1 MAISDL
7 RDIDIHDIPSWP
19 TWIKISATALIGI
32 GILFAGY
39 WFIVADQ
46 IAALEKAKK
55 EEQKLRQTFLEK
67 KALAINLEAYR
78 QQIEEIKETF
88 GVMLKQLP
96 DKTEVPE
103 LLIDITQAGLG
114 RGLQFELF
122 KPQNRRI
129 AEFYAEL
136 PINISVSGTY
146 HQLGNFVSDV
156 AALPRIVTIGDIIL
170 KPLEKSDRLV
180 MTAVTKTYHYL
191 DEETIQQR
199 KQENKK
205 NQRQDKRQRKK
216 QK

>member
-7 RDIDIHDIPSWP
+7 RDIDINDIPSWP
-19 TWIKISATALIGI
+19 TWIKISATALVGVA
-32 GILFAGY
+32 ILVAGY
-39 WFIVADQ
+39 WFIVSDQ
-46 IAALEKAKK
+46 IASLEKEQK
-55 EEQKLRQTFLEK
+55 EEQILRQTFLEK

-129 AEFYAEL
+129 ADFYAEL
-136 PINISVSGTY
+136 PINVSVSGTY

-156 AALPRIVTIGDIIL
+156 AALPRIVTIGDIVL
-170 KPLEKSDRLV
+170 RPSDNSDRLV

-199 KQENKK
+199 KQEKNKK
-205 NQRQDKRQRKK
+205 QRRKG
-216 QK
+216 

>member
-7 RDIDIHDIPSWP
+7 RDIDINDIPSWP

-122 KPQNRRI
+122 KPQNRRF
-129 AEFYAEL
+129 ADFYAEL

-205 NQRQDKRQRKK
+205 AQRQDKRKRK
-216 QK
+216 

>member
-7 RDIDIHDIPSWP
+7 RDIDINDIPSWP

-32 GILFAGY
+32 AILFAGY
-39 WFIVADQ
+39 WFIIADQ
-46 IAALEKAKK
+46 IAALEKAQK
-55 EEQKLRQTFLEK
+55 EEQKLRQTFMEK

-129 AEFYAEL
+129 ADFYAEL
-136 PINISVSGTY
+136 PINVSVSGTY

-156 AALPRIVTIGDIIL
+156 AALPRIVTIGDIVL

-205 NQRQDKRQRKK
+205 KQRRKN
-216 QK
+216 

>member
-1 MAISDL
+1 MAIADL
-7 RDIDIHDIPSWP
+7 RDIDLNDIPSWP
-19 TWIKISATALIGI
+19 TWVKIAATLIISA

-39 WFIVADQ
+39 WFIVSDQ
-46 IAALEKAKK
+46 IKALEAVKK
-55 EEQKLRQTFLEK
+55 EEQQLRQTFLEK

-88 GVMLKQLP
+88 GVMLRQLP

-122 KPQNRRI
+122 KPKNRRL

-136 PINISVSGTY
+136 PIDVKVSGTY
-146 HQLGNFVSDV
+146 HQLGNFVSDL
-156 AALPRIVTIGDIIL
+156 AALPRIVTIGDITL
-170 KPLEKSDRLV
+170 QPLDSGRLV
-180 MTAVTKTYHYL
+180 MSAVTKTYHYL

-199 KQENKK
+199 KQE
-205 NQRQDKRQRKK
+205 K
-216 QK
+216 QKKTRTKG

>member
-7 RDIDIHDIPSWP
+7 RDIDINDIPSWP

-46 IAALEKAKK
+46 IAVLENAKK

-129 AEFYAEL
+129 ADFYAEL

-205 NQRQDKRQRKK
+205 TQRQDKRKK
-216 QK
+216 K

>member
-1 MAISDL
+1 MALSDL
-7 RDIDIHDIPSWP
+7 RDIDIQDIPSWP
-19 TWIKISATALIGI
+19 TWIKLSATVIIGI

-39 WFIVADQ
+39 WFIIADQ
-46 IAALEKAKK
+46 ITALEKAQK
-55 EEQKLRQTFLEK
+55 EEQQLRQTFMEK

-129 AEFYAEL
+129 ADFYAEL
-136 PINISVSGTY
+136 PINVSVSGTY

-156 AALPRIVTIGDIIL
+156 AALPRIVTIGDIVL
-170 KPLEKSDRLV
+170 KPLENSDRLV

-199 KQENKK
+199 KQEKK
-205 NQRQDKRQRKK
+205 KK
-216 QK
+216 QRRK

>member
-1 MAISDL
+1 MALADL
-7 RDIDIHDIPSWP
+7 RDIDINDIPSWP
-19 TWIKISATALIGI
+19 TWIKITATLVISA

-39 WFIVADQ
+39 WFIVSDQ
-46 IAALEKAKK
+46 IQALEASKK

-88 GVMLKQLP
+88 GVMLRQLP

-103 LLIDITQAGLG
+103 LLIDISQAGLG

-122 KPQNRRI
+122 KPKNRRL

-136 PINISVSGTY
+136 PIDVKVSGTY
-146 HQLGNFVSDV
+146 HQLGNFVSDL
-156 AALPRIVTIGDIIL
+156 AALPRIVTIGDIRL
-170 KPLEKSDRLV
+170 KPLDSGRLV
-180 MTAVTKTYHYL
+180 MSAVTKTYHYL

-199 KQENKK
+199 KK
-205 NQRQDKRQRKK
+205 DK
-216 QK
+216 QKKTRTKG